1 MGKEKQMI
9 EQLFADQKSG
19 KLINERRE
27 LSVGQRDAHYLLTE
41 MVKPLVG
48 AVITGGVVVGDGSPE
63 EPLTPVLFVKQGGKK
78 FSVIIFSD
86 DEGNDGG
93 RIIFDRGTAQMIPTL
108 YKEGK

>member
-1 MGKEKQMI
+1 MGKGKQMI

-27 LSVGQRDAHYLLTE
+27 LDRKFHEAHYLLTE

-48 AVITGGVVVGDGSPE
+48 AVITGGVVIGDGDV
-63 EPLTPVLFVKQGGKK
+63 EPLTPVLFVMQNGKK
-78 FSVIIFSD
+78 YSVIIQSD

-93 RIIFDRGTAQMIPTL
+93 RLIFDRGTAQMVSTL
-108 YKEGK
+108 

>member
-1 MGKEKQMI
+1 MI

-27 LSVGQRDAHYLLTE
+27 LDRKFHEAHYLLTE

-48 AVITGGVVVGDGSPE
+48 AVITGGVVIGDGDV
-63 EPLTPVLFVKQGGKK
+63 EPLTPVLFVMQNGKK
-78 FSVIIFSD
+78 YSVIIQSD

-93 RIIFDRGTAQMIPTL
+93 RLIFDRGTAQMIPTL
-108 YKEGK
+108 YKEEK

>member
-1 MGKEKQMI
+1 MGKGKQMI

-27 LSVGQRDAHYLLTE
+27 LDRKFHEAHYLLTE

-48 AVITGGVVVGDGSPE
+48 AVITGGVVIGDGDV
-63 EPLTPVLFVKQGGKK
+63 EPLTPVLFVMQNGKK
-78 FSVIIFSD
+78 YSVIIQSD

-93 RIIFDRGTAQMIPTL
+93 RLIFDRGTAQMIPTL
-108 YKEGK
+108 YKEEK

>member
-19 KLINERRE
+19 RLLNERRE
-27 LSVGQRDAHYLLTE
+27 LDRKFHEAHYLLTE
-41 MVKPLVG
+41 MVKPLIG
-48 AVITGGVVVGDGSPE
+48 ATITGGVVIGDGDV
-63 EPLTPVLFVKQGGKK
+63 EPLTPVLFVEQGGKK
-78 FSVIIFSD
+78 YSVIILSD

-108 YKEGK
+108 YKEEK